1 MKRGE
6 SEVAKRE
13 DHLRLVAFPTWKN
26 FFRATNACFG
36 WEVKRGGT
44 VENIA
49 TAENLKAN
57 RTRDRRSI
65 GGKQIILSID
75 LL

>member
-44 VENIA
+44 
-49 TAENLKAN
+49 AENLKAN